1 MEASVTVESLL
12 DKVKGIGREKSP
24 YGMRRGSPERR

>member
-12 DKVKGIGREKSP
+12 DEVQGIRREKHP
-24 YGMRRGSPERR
+24 YGMRHGSPERR